1 MSSFDPTMQDDRQY
15 WCYINNSKEFEYIK
29 NLPQVEYGNAR
40 LEHFPEFPI
49 VFNLDLRGISYTPFW
64 VFGSDSRFP
73 QCPDLYPEFS
83 FEEMKSQ
90 IFIYQLTL

>member
-1 MSSFDPTMQDDRQY
+1 MQDSNQY
-15 WCYINNSKEFEYIK
+15 WCYINNNEEFEYMK

-40 LEHFPEFPI
+40 IQHFPEFPI
-49 VFNLDLRGISYTPFW
+49 VFNLDLREISRTSFW
-64 VFGSDSRFP
+64 IFDSDRYFYP
-73 QCPDLYPEFS
+73 YPDLFHELS